1 MTAVTAKINQAAD
14 RMPQFSVSQTL
25 FTTKLDKIN
34 QPLHYNGSE
43 FKLARGHAS
52 ASASINGKSSFIN
65 FCSGLVWSI

>member
-1 MTAVTAKINQAAD
+1 MYSPPMVA
-14 RMPQFSVSQTL
+14 SQTL

-43 FKLARGHAS
+43 FKLARRHAS

-65 FCSGLVWSI
+65 FCSGLVHLEWKLIQGKCS